1 MSTRTLSS
9 YGMIGGGSS
18 PLRSLFGRVT
28 AWLDEHRRY
37 RRTVEELAHLTDRE
51 LEDIGLQRGEI
62 DLVARNC
69 VVGRG

>member
-9 YGMIGGGSS
+9 YGMIGEGSS
-18 PLRSLFGRVT
+18 PPRSLFGRVT
-28 AWLDEHRRY
+28 AWIEEHRRY

-51 LEDIGLQRGEI
+51 LADVGLSRSEI